1 MRAYVPTCICAHVGM
16 HDRVCAHVCVHMSV
30 QMYMHISVQRF
41 ERHAIPLYRSTDQQ
55 RMDKKG
61 RLLQKARWSQ
71 VTS

>member
-1 MRAYVPTCICAHVGM
+1 M
-16 HDRVCAHVCVHMSV
+16 HMPERISAHVCVHMSV

-41 ERHAIPLYRSTDQQ
+41 ERHAIPSYHSNGQH

-71 VTS
+71 VAS